1 MNAGSDAP
9 TPPTPPTLITGVAG
23 FIGSH
28 LARRLLEAG
37 ERVVGVD
44 NFDPMYGLYDPAIKR
59 ANLRSVEDAAAGSAG
74 GSGAFRFL
82 EADIRDERAM
92 VGVYDEFEPGAT
104 VHLAARAGVRPS
116 VKDPAGYVSVNV
128 EGTARLL
135 EAATVKGRKGPFVLA
150 SSSSV
155 YGNSGA
161 GAFREDEVLDRPI
174 SPYAATKRS
183 CELIAYT
190 FHHLYGL
197 PIACCR
203 LFTVYGP
210 RQRPDLAIAK
220 FMRLIRAGEPIPV
233 FGDGSMA
240 RDYTFVDDIVTG
252 LIAARDRIGEHG
264 YRIWNIGSD
273 RPVKLDD
280 MVRAVGEAV
289 GVEAKIDRQAVPPG
303 DVERTCADLTR
314 ARAELGYEP
323 TTAFLDGL
331 RAQAGA
337 G

>member
-1 MNAGSDAP
+1 MTAEPDA
-9 TPPTPPTLITGVAG
+9 PTLITGVAG

-28 LARRLLEAG
+28 LARRLIEAG

-44 NFDPMYGLYDPAIKR
+44 NFDPMYGLYDESTKR
-59 ANLRSVEDAAAGSAG
+59 ANLAAVEKAAADSAI
-74 GSGAFRFL
+74 GSGAFRFV
-82 EADIRDERAM
+82 AGDIRDERAM
-92 VGVYDEFEPGAT
+92 IGVYDEFEPGST

-135 EAATVKGRKGPFVLA
+135 EAATVRGPKAPFVLA

-161 GAFREDEVLDRPI
+161 GAFREDEVLDKPI

-197 PIACCR
+197 PVACCR

-220 FMRLIRAGEPIPV
+220 FMRLIREGKPIPV

-240 RDYTFVDDIVTG
+240 RDYTYVEDIVTG
-252 LIAARDRIGEHG
+252 LIAARDRIGAHG

-273 RPVKLDD
+273 RPVRLDE
-280 MVRAVGEAV
+280 MVEAV
-289 GVEAKIDRQAVPPG
+289 SEAMGIEAKIDRQEVPPG

-323 TTAFLDGL
+323 TTTFADGL
-331 RAQAGA
+331 RMQARA
-337 G
+337 TH